1 MYSINAG
8 ADAVVPMWM
17 LFDDAPRICGFF
29 VPESMMLV
37 SWFVCGSQF
46 CFRHLECTSTV
57 SCTESVVSFAAATAA
72 AVAAS
77 LAGPSPP
84 SPRRP

>member
-1 MYSINAG
+1 M
-8 ADAVVPMWM
+8 VPMWM

-29 VPESMMLV
+29 VPESLMLV

-46 CFRHLECTSTV
+46 CIRHLECTSTV

>member
-1 MYSINAG
+1 
-8 ADAVVPMWM
+8 M
-17 LFDDAPRICGFF
+17 LWFQCGCCLTMPPYICGFF
-29 VPESMMLV
+29 VPESLMLV